1 MGFKRIIGGI
11 ALSISFAVCLS
22 ACGDGSMTPSP
33 PPPPPAPSAVGLW
46 NGTTANG
53 RTIGGLVL
61 DDGTFWF
68 LYTSIV
74 NPSAAAGLVQ
84 GNYTAVSG
92 SFTSS
97 NAVDFNLEGLGILNS
112 SIDGT
117 YVVKQTLSGTI
128 AHQAGQTTFT
138 TTYDPDYE
146 LTPDLNLLAGTYT
159 GVVATNETVT
169 VTVLASGSLFG
180 SSTSG
185 CTFTGT
191 ASPQASGNAYNVTIK
206 LGASEAFQ
214 PGVCSSDTVNG
225 VAYFDAP
232 TKRLHSAALNST
244 RTSGFIFIGTK
255 P

>member
-11 ALSISFAVCLS
+11 TLSIFFAVYLS
-22 ACGDGSMTPSP
+22 ACDMKKDGDSTTSP
-33 PPPPPAPSAVGLW
+33 PAVSSAVGLW

-84 GNYTAVSG
+84 GNYTARNG

-117 YVVKQTLSGTI
+117 YVMKQTLSGTI

-138 TTYDPDYE
+138 TTYDPSYE

-159 GVVATNETVT
+159 GVLATNETVT

-191 ASPQASGNAYNVTIK
+191 ASPQASGNAYNVTVK

-244 RTSGFIFIGTK
+244 RTNGFIFIGTK